1 MNKER
6 IKIIIIDD
14 DLGIV
19 ESLKSFLEDKY
30 YVEGFTDS
38 KEGLKRLEEKNFD
51 LLILDYYI
59 DKLNGAD
66 IVKEIRKFNNNIY
79 ILLLTGHAESI
90 PGLMSLENLDIQN
103 YCEKTADFE
112 KILIQIKSIIKSIKF
127 FKNQDTIGGRLKQL
141 RKANRLSQE
150 DVAIHLGVQISSI
163 SQYESNLVLPPTQ
176 NILKLA
182 KLFNVTT
189 DFILCYELDIRKG

>member
-1 MNKER
+1 MNNKKVN
-6 IKIIIIDD
+6 ILILDD

-19 ESLKSFLEDKY
+19 ESLKSFLEELY
-30 YVEGFTDS
+30 NVEGFTDS
-38 KEGLKRLEEKNFD
+38 KEGLKRLQEKSFD

-66 IVKEIRKFNNNIY
+66 VVKEIRKFNNNIY
-79 ILLLTGHAESI
+79 ILLLTGYAESV
-90 PGLMSLENLDIQN
+90 PGLKSLEDLDIQS

-112 KILIQIKSIIKSIKF
+112 KILIQIKSIIKSINF
-127 FKNQDTIGGRLKQL
+127 FKNNDTTGERLKQL
-141 RKANRLSQE
+141 RKTNGLSQE
-150 DVAIHLGVQISSI
+150 YIAKYLGVQKSSV

-189 DFILCYELDIRKG
+189 DFLLCYELDIRKN

>member
-1 MNKER
+1 MSKEK
-6 IKIIIIDD
+6 INIIIIDD

-19 ESLKSFLEDKY
+19 ESLKSFLEEDCN
-30 YVEGFTDS
+30 VEGFTDS
-38 KEGLKRLEEKNFD
+38 MKGLARLQEKNFD

-66 IVKEIRKFNNNIY
+66 IVKKIRKFNNNIY
-79 ILLLTGHAESI
+79 ILILTGYAESVS
-90 PGLMSLENLDIQN
+90 GLTSLENLDIQN

-127 FKNQDTIGGRLKQL
+127 FKDQDTTGGRLKQL
-141 RKANRLSQE
+141 RKVNQLSQE
-150 DVAIHLGVQISSI
+150 DVAKYLGVQISSV

-189 DFILCYELDIRKG
+189 DFILCYELDIRKS

>member
-30 YVEGFTDS
+30 HIEGYTDS

-79 ILLLTGHAESI
+79 ILLLTGYAESI

-150 DVAIHLGVQISSI
+150 DVATHLGVQISSI

-189 DFILCYELDIRKG
+189 DFILCYELDIRKS

>member
-1 MNKER
+1 MSKEK
-6 IKIIIIDD
+6 INIIIIDD

-19 ESLKSFLEDKY
+19 ESLKSFLEEECN
-30 YVEGFTDS
+30 VEGFTDS
-38 KEGLKRLEEKNFD
+38 VEGLARLQEKSFD

-79 ILLLTGHAESI
+79 ILILTGYSESV
-90 PGLMSLENLDIQN
+90 PGLTSLENLDIQN
-103 YCEKTADFE
+103 YCEKTADFD

-127 FKNQDTIGGRLKQL
+127 FKDQDTTGGRLKQL
-141 RKANRLSQE
+141 RKVNRLSQE
-150 DVAIHLGVQISSI
+150 DVAKYLGVQISSI

-189 DFILCYELDIRKG
+189 DFILCYELDIRKN